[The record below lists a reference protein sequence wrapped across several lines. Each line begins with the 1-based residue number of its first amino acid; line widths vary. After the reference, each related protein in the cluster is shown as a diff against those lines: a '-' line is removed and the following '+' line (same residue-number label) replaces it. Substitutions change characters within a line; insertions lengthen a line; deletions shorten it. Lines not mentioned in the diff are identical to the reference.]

1 MKKMTV
7 ALVMLLIIPAF
18 FASCSQPHDV
28 IPGYEGTRL
37 NPDFISDVNN
47 VKALLTAMATGD
59 QAGMNIY
66 LHEKF
71 FVNGPAKDD
80 YYNSQEFIDR
90 SLYFAEWFD
99 QAKLSGDI
107 YYSFICDEYEGRPE
121 LIGKWVFTWGNFSF
135 RYKASGKEIE
145 HPYHYT
151 FRIRDGKID
160 FMGRYYDRQ
169 DRSLQ
174 LGYTLLPP
182 EPIEE

>member
-7 ALVMLLIIPAF
+7 KLKMLLIIPALF
-18 FASCSQPHDV
+18 VSCTQAPDV

-37 NPDFISDVNN
+37 NPDFLSDVED
-47 VKALLTAMATGD
+47 VKALFVAMATGD

-71 FVNGPAKDD
+71 FVNGPAIDD
-80 YYNSQEFIDR
+80 FYNRQEFIDR
-90 SLYFAEWFD
+90 SLYFSEWFD

-121 LIGKWVFTWGNFSF
+121 LIGKWVFTWGSLSF
-135 RYKASGKEIE
+135 RSKASGKEIE
-145 HPYHYT
+145 HPYHYAV
-151 FRIRDGKID
+151 RIRDGKID

-169 DRSLQ
+169 DRSRQ

-182 EPIEE
+182 EAADQ